1 MWDGVA
7 QVIVLDVMM
16 IQEIY
21 NLVKEKKH
29 AFKVET

>member
-1 MWDGVA
+1 MWDGLA
-7 QVIVLDVMM
+7 QIIVLDVMM

-29 AFKVET
+29 AFVET